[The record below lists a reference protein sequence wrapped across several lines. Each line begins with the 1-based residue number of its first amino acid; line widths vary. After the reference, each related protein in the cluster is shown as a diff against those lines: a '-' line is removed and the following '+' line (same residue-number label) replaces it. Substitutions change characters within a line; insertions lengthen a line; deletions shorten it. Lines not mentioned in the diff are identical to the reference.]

1 MNVKINADVFNNS
14 ASVDKF
20 LQLQFI
26 LHIIFY
32 GNRYSLVLD
41 DDKVLSSKAYNKL
54 TDEEKDVIKLNL
66 ATTIIQDDQAD
77 CEIKEN
83 GSSEYISR
91 IFSPTEAV
99 MYLLQPITIL
109 LENGV
114 YDSYFIKALIKIY
127 DQGGRLQNFI
137 SNNWLRFG
145 NGGGCTNMLTL
156 LKSQVEFFGG
166 KSKFM
171 KVYVLVDSDKRY
183 PSDNIDKYGPLI
195 SYLTETNIPYHIL
208 SKRSMENYL
217 PEESY
222 DVFVK
227 GRTRHEIEI
236 WKNAYI
242 SLSAKQKDFL
252 SISSGLNKDAKAD
265 DIEKRKIARKVR
277 KAKNE
282 KNKNSLNLRLKLPKE
297 ERELFSNVGDGNLII
312 LSKGL
317 PIGNFKKEFPKAFD
331 HYSVNRKSMG
341 KRTPSNPNSG
351 ENELQQIISEI
362 EKLS

>member
-1 MNVKINADVFNNS
+1 
-14 ASVDKF
+14 
-20 LQLQFI
+20 
-26 LHIIFY
+26 
-32 GNRYSLVLD
+32 
-41 DDKVLSSKAYNKL
+41 
-54 TDEEKDVIKLNL
+54 
-66 ATTIIQDDQAD
+66 
-77 CEIKEN
+77 
-83 GSSEYISR
+83 
-91 IFSPTEAV
+91 

-109 LENGV
+109 LENGA
-114 YDSYFIKALIKIY
+114 YDSYFIKALIRIY

-156 LKSQVEFFGG
+156 LRSQVEFFGG

-282 KNKNSLNLRLKLPKE
+282 KNKNALNLRLKLPKE

-317 PIGNFKKEFPKAFD
+317 PIGNFKKEFPKAFY

-362 EKLS
+362 KKLS

>member
-32 GNRYSLVLD
+32 GKRYSLVLD
-41 DDKVLSSKAYNKL
+41 DDKVLSSKAYNNL
-54 TDEEKDVIKLNL
+54 TDEEKDVIKQNL

-114 YDSYFIKALIKIY
+114 YDSYFIKALIRIY
-127 DQGGRLQNFI
+127 AQGGRLQNFI

-252 SISSGLNKDAKAD
+252 GPRGI
-265 DIEKRKIARKVR
+265 VR
-277 KAKNE
+277 G
-282 KNKNSLNLRLKLPKE
+282 RRMPLP
-297 ERELFSNVGDGNLII
+297 NQ
-312 LSKGL
+312 
-317 PIGNFKKEFPKAFD
+317 
-331 HYSVNRKSMG
+331 
-341 KRTPSNPNSG
+341 RT
-351 ENELQQIISEI
+351 
-362 EKLS
+362 